1 MKHILVLFCSV
12 MFAISCKSAEFQKN
26 PPFEVIEASYNNWA
40 GGQPGVSGINVRI
53 HYRTAKQV
61 TFDSI
66 YFQSK
71 KGIIDSYNEEGK
83 TFIIGRINNPRTKI
97 VAPDGVTKQEN
108 PEATI
113 PFKLAD
119 DEAVLVYTY
128 NTTTYF
134 YKISKIE
141 KTDDKFFQ

>member
-1 MKHILVLFCSV
+1 

-26 PPFEVIEASYNNWA
+26 PPFEVLEASYNNWA

-53 HYRTAKQV
+53 HYRTSQEV

-83 TFIIGRINNPRTKI
+83 AFIIGRINNSRPKV
-97 VAPDGVTKQEN
+97 VAPDGAIKQKN
-108 PEATI
+108 PEAII
-113 PFKLAD
+113 PFKLDD
-119 DEAVLVYTY
+119 DEAVLVYTFN
-128 NTTTYF
+128 NTTYY
-134 YKISKIE
+134 YKVSKIK